1 MACDQLILN
10 EFFLMLKRDKQASS
24 LQDYVELS
32 VMLEYNSSKLIYD
45 FISKMRL
52 LCSIMLALQINV
64 IMLKIMPARPKKESR
79 EPAHLFFAEPDPRKK
94 IARLL
99 VHILM

>member
-1 MACDQLILN
+1 
-10 EFFLMLKRDKQASS
+10 MLKRDKQASS

-52 LCSIMLALQINV
+52 LC
-64 IMLKIMPARPKKESR
+64 
-79 EPAHLFFAEPDPRKK
+79 
-94 IARLL
+94 
-99 VHILM
+99 